1 MARQAQRRLMVAASL
16 FAAAGGAC
24 SVFAQEAEPPEA
36 IVAPEAAAPA
46 ATQAAPA
53 APAAQP
59 EAQPARPED
68 RRVGFVFKDTPFD
81 QVLDYFSRTTGLPIV
96 REAAVPAGAMTWV
109 GGRTEY
115 SFADALSIL
124 NLNLRMHG
132 VMLRRE
138 ENYLYLSTLADAVKK
153 PSEVFDA
160 SLIPAGI
167 TPDQI
172 LTVMIP
178 LQNSRATVVAEQIK
192 PLLAPFGAVTAVE
205 AQNMLILVET
215 AAQCVRLR
223 DVIGLIDAQRPVDS
237 AFELFRLRHANA
249 EQAVTALKGLVG
261 QRVVKQIINPQDGK
275 VRTLEEIDIAGLSL
289 EADKRTNSVIA
300 VGPEARLQTVRELI
314 TIIDVPGDG
323 LAGDRQ
329 MMTFALETITPDEAS
344 QRLSALFAS
353 VPEESKPVVVPLGTV
368 NKVSVVA
375 SPALLMQATALIGEI
390 DPAAA
395 TGQARQPA
403 AENVGR
409 VVRLEHVEAPRV
421 EQILSRM
428 LTPRQQSAV
437 RYTATPDG
445 RGLLVSGPPADVAAL
460 EGLIAGLDVRSGADV
475 DVRVVRIATGDPAA
489 MLARAQELDAAT
501 GEAERDPVRATLD
514 AASRTATLIGSRA
527 GLARF
532 EQLLRTAES
541 AVVAEVESRAYA
553 LKTAVPSQLGQRVER
568 LARPLLMPDDGSAY
582 HEPSFEPLDELD
594 TLVVRALPS
603 QHGVLERLISQL
615 DAEEPGR
622 REFRVVPAG
631 AGDPSK
637 VRSRVEELL
646 ARLNEGLPR
655 EQQGRVE
662 IEIDAVSGN
671 LLVMGDAAGMQQFS
685 SVIGQ
690 VQQLISPVREVRMI
704 ELKLASVRDVV
715 AFLDEMASA
724 SESLIIQG
732 GPKPVFEPIES
743 TNSLLVAAQPSQLA
757 VIEQLVRSV
766 DARQAGERPPL
777 RILRLRSTD
786 AGNLAQVL
794 QSSFDQRTPE
804 ERSKQPVSVRADD
817 PTNTLI
823 VSAHPDLLPEIEAI
837 VEQLNETQALDAEG
851 REIRIFPLAWARAE
865 ELAQTIDQMYP
876 EPPMPIDPRTRL
888 PRPDLR
894 LPKEITVRADRA
906 TNSLIVDAPGK
917 RLAGFEQIVR
927 SLDQQHRGDD
937 AEVRTYRL
945 ERADLEAVAR
955 TLREL
960 SSSGA
965 FRVGSR
971 TPVTVSTEPATR
983 SLVVS
988 GPSAVFADVERVLQ
1002 EIGQAPDR
1010 PATTLKMYALKHARA
1025 ERLQPLLRDL
1035 LATRLRDE
1043 EERAGRSPAAADA
1056 LLNVSSHEGSNT
1068 LIISAPE
1075 AIQQIAEELV
1085 RALDTE
1091 AAAAGRR
1098 VIRVTPLSYADASA
1112 VAQTLTATIP
1122 SMELPGGGD
1131 VRVIAATGSNALIL
1145 SGAEAD
1151 LRKVEELVAPLD
1163 VRPVDP
1169 QTMGVETFALE
1180 HADATQIAQTVER
1193 LLVQQQETDPR
1204 ILTLQLRY
1212 ARTPELFRRPTIRV
1226 EAEQR
1231 TNSLIVS
1238 APAETLDLARTI
1250 IRRLDEPVEATGRVV
1265 ETFTPARAAAGELA
1279 QTVARI
1285 VNQTVPQGRRA
1296 MELTPDARSGS
1307 IVAVGT
1313 QEQVAEAVRLMAEF
1327 DDRVPA
1333 VPQTELAVVELRHA
1347 DARAVAGTVES
1358 LVSDRTRWPAEL
1370 VRAERAGVSVASP
1383 RVNADAQA
1391 NRLVISAPSVLV
1403 PMARQLVETLDQPAA
1418 SRSVQVAVFRFER
1431 GQAATAAE
1439 ALRAALTAQAQ
1450 PGEPTPTVTPEPASN
1465 SVIVA
1470 ASSERLAQ
1478 AGELVREM
1486 DATVEP
1492 DRVSVRTVFL
1502 RHARAETVAPIVEQV
1517 LMRESTMEML
1527 PEWQRWQY
1535 LLRGSDEERTAKVR
1549 VAAERRLNAVVVSAS
1564 PATLELAEQVIA
1576 QLDAPPE
1583 GGPDGERLVRVIPLV
1598 NADATTL
1605 AQNLEAV
1612 FADEADGRQPPTI
1625 RVDAGGNALIVRATA
1640 TQMQTVDRLA
1650 RELDAATLT
1659 TSRQMRMIPI
1669 DRSRAD
1675 AQLMAATLKRLLEQQ
1690 GGVKVEIIS
1699 TEELLEGGQGE
1710 EGKGESRSD
1719 AGFRPAPTLTG
1730 GPVGALAWAVGSAVF
1745 AQPEVQAE
1753 EPTVRI
1759 AVDPASNSLV
1769 VVGSPRLT
1777 ERVLELAR
1785 LIEQQMPAEP
1795 TSVRIVTLPSAADA
1809 RAIQQLVSQT
1819 VNNVGRVSAE
1829 NPGGFTGRV
1838 AVAPDPSETALIVW
1852 ANDTDFQTV
1861 GRLIASLASL
1871 EAQRSL
1877 TVKIYPLA
1885 NVTAT
1890 GAVSAI
1896 QDLFQISPRGR
1907 QAQRLRGLDLTVVA
1921 PGEQPVRG
1929 AVDPA
1934 FVTVTPDPGG
1944 TSVIVAAPDEAIGLI
1959 DGLISLLDQ
1968 SPVADRLA
1976 IRRYSLENAR
1986 ATELSPTLQQL
1997 FEAQRQGP
2005 GANDLPRARFIAD
2018 DRTNSMLVTAS
2029 ASQHEEIVRL
2039 LAAADVRQAED
2050 GLSLA
2055 ILPLAHAQPSTVQRI
2070 VEQVLIGRDPGRR
2083 ERIQISAED
2092 QSGLLVVR
2100 ASEEDLGDVRA
2111 VVAEVDTSKVADLP
2125 VRAIKLQNA
2134 DAQTVSQAL
2143 RQFYQDRAQA
2153 TQRAGRR
2160 AGPGVAITG
2169 DRRSGTV
2176 VIAASDEDFE
2186 QLRSLAS
2193 TFDEAAP
2200 SKEMR
2205 FNIVQLQHVR
2215 VTDIGDTI
2223 TEIAWELQYERM
2235 PWFGGRQ
2242 DAASEDKLFV
2252 SPNEHTNSIVVMGQG
2267 ETMATMER
2275 IIAALDQPRS
2285 DLTAL
2290 VVRAVPVRNAD
2301 PQALANV
2308 IQRSM
2313 VTPGWRTWR
2322 GPDPDAVTVEVDR
2335 RRRTLIL
2342 VGKGAKIE
2350 QAQAYIEQL
2359 DTASGRPDQVIES
2372 IRLEHAQADRA
2383 GNSLRQFFLERARAE
2398 GLPEDSMS
2406 IIGSRDGN
2414 VLLVSAD
2421 PVSMA
2426 MVRDM
2431 VAQLDQPELGP
2442 DRRREMYYLQNTN
2455 VADAANVLREQ
2466 FPATGRAEDR
2476 VIVTAQPSTNS
2487 LIVSAPGKVFA
2498 QVDGLVAMLDEVRQV
2513 GSIVTISLEKA
2524 RVQEV
2529 VEALRAALPENLK
2542 VKITP
2547 VVRSNSIMLTGS
2559 DDAIAQVQEHVRR
2572 LDVEPEQQMQ
2582 QFRVVRLEHALATDV
2597 RFTLN
2602 LLLRNRPRGTGEP
2615 DPSIDFNS
2623 IDNTLSILATPD
2635 QMRQITEMI
2644 AQLDVPSG
2652 PGRKTEF
2659 VKLEFADAEQTAK
2672 ALGVFYGRFAA
2683 EATTAGARNATI
2695 IADPTSNSL
2704 VISADEGEW
2713 ENIRALLG
2721 KLDTEEYDTSRQ
2733 LVVIPLKHA
2742 DATSVARA
2750 LNEGF
2755 RAQIQDQAMAEQLRR
2770 AQDQANR
2777 GVRQDERAAALPPPV
2792 LVSAEGTPSVSAEV
2806 FTNSLIVS
2814 AGRQELLRI
2823 ERVVEQLDVPGFAE
2837 MPEPTVIPIDAGKAS
2852 QVASAIREMFQTDRI
2867 RRTGPG
2873 AVLVYGDDA
2882 SNALIVR
2889 AEGTELAQIKA
2900 LAQAIVSGSGL
2911 RVSPHVL
2918 RLTSIPAA
2926 RLQQT
2931 IRATFTPAAQQL
2943 GETLSVEVDRTTNSL
2958 VIAASPGIYEQ
2969 IERVVRELD
2978 TPAIAPEG
2986 VDQPI
2991 GAGGIAPGVFIIDVQ
3006 HNSPEAVRQML
3017 EQMGVTRPPQGDRP
3031 GVVSEP
3037 VTLIPLKTRQALA
3050 VIAGAHDGQVIVGL
3064 VRALDAA
3071 PADATQHAAVIQL
3084 RLASADAL
3092 VQTLRAMLDPSQQAS
3107 GSSQAAALVEH
3118 VRRLNLRPTGLDEGR
3133 LELDL
3138 SKPIRLV
3145 PDVQSNAVVIA
3156 STEANVR
3163 VMESVVRSLDTLPIG
3178 DSVVVRIFPLEN
3190 SAAVRVRGIIEQLFS
3205 QGEALRRLPGT
3216 QRRGLPVTTTGQ
3228 ALAGEIAVSVDERTN
3243 ALIVAGREEAVA
3255 LVEVLIRDLDDDRA
3269 ERWVEPTIIRL
3280 EHADAR
3286 TVAATL
3292 RSVLVDSAASTPEIA
3307 ALRNQA
3313 ARLRMVQRGGDPMD
3327 PASRIESD
3335 IFAPLVGLSITPET
3349 DLNSIIV
3356 VGTPANLRLVNELVA
3371 QLDVELAAAGNLVR
3385 FFPLKHALAD
3395 RVGAIIGDVFRQ
3407 REQAGSLRQEDRLV
3421 ISSDLRTNS
3430 LIVATSQRS
3439 FEVVGSLIESLDT
3452 ADASYSVGL
3461 HVIPVPDGNVTQ
3473 LAASLERLM
3482 RDRIAATQRAGS
3494 VQSPADVFS
3503 IVPDATN
3510 NLLILACSDENL
3522 QLVKDFIEALR
3533 NDANAILRGERVAL
3547 IQLKAARAAD
3557 AVQSI
3562 NSLYVQRENER
3573 RGPGSV
3579 LVVPNPRL
3587 NALIVSGTQEDVN
3600 VIRGLV
3606 ERLDTNEIATVQDV
3620 RRIELKSA
3628 NAIEVVQL
3636 IQGVLAGRSL
3646 SGAAG
3651 GQAVRLRYF
3660 RDQVAEGAEGL
3671 AGREMT
3677 EAEVD
3682 DFIREQVRITPDL
3695 RTNSVMVAAPTQI
3708 VDLVSAIVSDLDMS
3722 RAGSRKIEHYRL
3734 VNADA
3739 RAMATLLRDLFN
3751 LQQQGDRLVLI
3762 PTGLPGA
3769 EDDPTLSGLGRT
3781 NVTAVPDVRQELSIT
3796 IDARTNSLLV
3806 SGTEE
3811 YLELVGDVVRELDSI
3826 QANEREQMVV
3836 HLANARAMDVEQTL
3850 QGYFQSEADRLQR
3863 TLSAEMQGSASRQL
3877 ENEVTIVGDEKS
3889 NKLLISASPRYLD
3902 TVERIVRELDAAP
3915 PQVMIQVLLAE
3926 VSLDAENTWGFD
3938 VRVGGDTGLGNDAYK
3953 IGVFAAGTGVSSAI
3967 GTPNIAVSS
3976 LDFELLIRA
3985 LEVQGK
3991 LEVLSRPQVT
4001 VRNNEIARIQVG
4013 EDIGLVSAFDRSDT
4027 GNVRSDVERREIGII
4042 LQVVPTI
4049 SPDGFVRMDIRPEI
4063 STLSQREIQI
4073 SENLSSPVINVR
4085 KVETT
4090 VAVMD
4095 GQTVVIGGL
4104 IQTTAEERENRI
4116 PFFGHLPVVGGLFRS
4131 NVMQN
4136 QKTELLVIL
4145 TPRIVP
4151 GGSGSIER
4159 YQRLSDGEIMRI
4171 SDPQRVIDAL
4181 DDTEVPKRLSPQ
4193 PMDEFPADAP
4203 KFPADRRPGE
4213 PDADSMSPVSSGVD
4227 WESVPRFPADRA
4239 RREET
4244 TDDGR

>member
-1 MARQAQRRLMVAASL
+1 MLWLVGAAVVS
-16 FAAAGGAC
+16 
-24 SVFAQEAEPPEA
+24 
-36 IVAPEAAAPA
+36 
-46 ATQAAPA
+46 
-53 APAAQP
+53 QP
-59 EAQPARPED
+59 E
-68 RRVGFVFKDTPFD
+68 G
-81 QVLDYFSRTTGLPIV
+81 
-96 REAAVPAGAMTWV
+96 
-109 GGRTEY
+109 
-115 SFADALSIL
+115 
-124 NLNLRMHG
+124 
-132 VMLRRE
+132 
-138 ENYLYLSTLADAVKK
+138 
-153 PSEVFDA
+153 
-160 SLIPAGI
+160 
-167 TPDQI
+167 
-172 LTVMIP
+172 
-178 LQNSRATVVAEQIK
+178 
-192 PLLAPFGAVTAVE
+192 
-205 AQNMLILVET
+205 
-215 AAQCVRLR
+215 
-223 DVIGLIDAQRPVDS
+223 
-237 AFELFRLRHANA
+237 
-249 EQAVTALKGLVG
+249 
-261 QRVVKQIINPQDGK
+261 
-275 VRTLEEIDIAGLSL
+275 
-289 EADKRTNSVIA
+289 
-300 VGPEARLQTVRELI
+300 
-314 TIIDVPGDG
+314 
-323 LAGDRQ
+323 
-329 MMTFALETITPDEAS
+329 
-344 QRLSALFAS
+344 
-353 VPEESKPVVVPLGTV
+353 
-368 NKVSVVA
+368 
-375 SPALLMQATALIGEI
+375 
-390 DPAAA
+390 
-395 TGQARQPA
+395 
-403 AENVGR
+403 
-409 VVRLEHVEAPRV
+409 
-421 EQILSRM
+421 
-428 LTPRQQSAV
+428 
-437 RYTATPDG
+437 
-445 RGLLVSGPPADVAAL
+445 
-460 EGLIAGLDVRSGADV
+460 
-475 DVRVVRIATGDPAA
+475 
-489 MLARAQELDAAT
+489 
-501 GEAERDPVRATLD
+501 
-514 AASRTATLIGSRA
+514 
-527 GLARF
+527 
-532 EQLLRTAES
+532 
-541 AVVAEVESRAYA
+541 
-553 LKTAVPSQLGQRVER
+553 
-568 LARPLLMPDDGSAY
+568 
-582 HEPSFEPLDELD
+582 
-594 TLVVRALPS
+594 
-603 QHGVLERLISQL
+603 
-615 DAEEPGR
+615 
-622 REFRVVPAG
+622 
-631 AGDPSK
+631 
-637 VRSRVEELL
+637 
-646 ARLNEGLPR
+646 
-655 EQQGRVE
+655 
-662 IEIDAVSGN
+662 
-671 LLVMGDAAGMQQFS
+671 
-685 SVIGQ
+685 
-690 VQQLISPVREVRMI
+690 
-704 ELKLASVRDVV
+704 
-715 AFLDEMASA
+715 
-724 SESLIIQG
+724 
-732 GPKPVFEPIES
+732 
-743 TNSLLVAAQPSQLA
+743 
-757 VIEQLVRSV
+757 
-766 DARQAGERPPL
+766 
-777 RILRLRSTD
+777 
-786 AGNLAQVL
+786 
-794 QSSFDQRTPE
+794 
-804 ERSKQPVSVRADD
+804 
-817 PTNTLI
+817 
-823 VSAHPDLLPEIEAI
+823 
-837 VEQLNETQALDAEG
+837 
-851 REIRIFPLAWARAE
+851 
-865 ELAQTIDQMYP
+865 
-876 EPPMPIDPRTRL
+876 
-888 PRPDLR
+888 
-894 LPKEITVRADRA
+894 
-906 TNSLIVDAPGK
+906 
-917 RLAGFEQIVR
+917 
-927 SLDQQHRGDD
+927 
-937 AEVRTYRL
+937 
-945 ERADLEAVAR
+945 
-955 TLREL
+955 
-960 SSSGA
+960 
-965 FRVGSR
+965 
-971 TPVTVSTEPATR
+971 
-983 SLVVS
+983 
-988 GPSAVFADVERVLQ
+988 
-1002 EIGQAPDR
+1002 
-1010 PATTLKMYALKHARA
+1010 
-1025 ERLQPLLRDL
+1025 
-1035 LATRLRDE
+1035 
-1043 EERAGRSPAAADA
+1043 
-1056 LLNVSSHEGSNT
+1056 
-1068 LIISAPE
+1068 
-1075 AIQQIAEELV
+1075 
-1085 RALDTE
+1085 
-1091 AAAAGRR
+1091 
-1098 VIRVTPLSYADASA
+1098 
-1112 VAQTLTATIP
+1112 
-1122 SMELPGGGD
+1122 
-1131 VRVIAATGSNALIL
+1131 
-1145 SGAEAD
+1145 
-1151 LRKVEELVAPLD
+1151 
-1163 VRPVDP
+1163 
-1169 QTMGVETFALE
+1169 
-1180 HADATQIAQTVER
+1180 
-1193 LLVQQQETDPR
+1193 
-1204 ILTLQLRY
+1204 
-1212 ARTPELFRRPTIRV
+1212 
-1226 EAEQR
+1226 
-1231 TNSLIVS
+1231 
-1238 APAETLDLARTI
+1238 
-1250 IRRLDEPVEATGRVV
+1250 
-1265 ETFTPARAAAGELA
+1265 
-1279 QTVARI
+1279 
-1285 VNQTVPQGRRA
+1285 
-1296 MELTPDARSGS
+1296 
-1307 IVAVGT
+1307 
-1313 QEQVAEAVRLMAEF
+1313 
-1327 DDRVPA
+1327 
-1333 VPQTELAVVELRHA
+1333 
-1347 DARAVAGTVES
+1347 
-1358 LVSDRTRWPAEL
+1358 
-1370 VRAERAGVSVASP
+1370 
-1383 RVNADAQA
+1383 
-1391 NRLVISAPSVLV
+1391 
-1403 PMARQLVETLDQPAA
+1403 
-1418 SRSVQVAVFRFER
+1418 
-1431 GQAATAAE
+1431 
-1439 ALRAALTAQAQ
+1439 
-1450 PGEPTPTVTPEPASN
+1450 
-1465 SVIVA
+1465 
-1470 ASSERLAQ
+1470 
-1478 AGELVREM
+1478 
-1486 DATVEP
+1486 
-1492 DRVSVRTVFL
+1492 
-1502 RHARAETVAPIVEQV
+1502 
-1517 LMRESTMEML
+1517 
-1527 PEWQRWQY
+1527 
-1535 LLRGSDEERTAKVR
+1535 
-1549 VAAERRLNAVVVSAS
+1549 
-1564 PATLELAEQVIA
+1564 
-1576 QLDAPPE
+1576 
-1583 GGPDGERLVRVIPLV
+1583 
-1598 NADATTL
+1598 
-1605 AQNLEAV
+1605 
-1612 FADEADGRQPPTI
+1612 
-1625 RVDAGGNALIVRATA
+1625 
-1640 TQMQTVDRLA
+1640 
-1650 RELDAATLT
+1650 
-1659 TSRQMRMIPI
+1659 
-1669 DRSRAD
+1669 
-1675 AQLMAATLKRLLEQQ
+1675 
-1690 GGVKVEIIS
+1690 
-1699 TEELLEGGQGE
+1699 
-1710 EGKGESRSD
+1710 
-1719 AGFRPAPTLTG
+1719 
-1730 GPVGALAWAVGSAVF
+1730 
-1745 AQPEVQAE
+1745 QAE

-1795 TSVRIVTLPSAADA
+1795 TSVRIVTLPASADA

-1819 VNNVGRVSAE
+1819 VGNVGRVSAD

-1852 ANDTDFQTV
+1852 ANETDFQTV

-1877 TVKIYPLA
+1877 TVKIYPLS
-1885 NVTAT
+1885 NVTAA
-1890 GAVSAI
+1890 GAASAI
-1896 QDLFQISPRGR
+1896 QDLFQITPRGR

-1921 PGEQPVRG
+1921 PGEAPVRG
-1929 AVDPA
+1929 AVDPS

-1976 IRRYSLENAR
+1976 IRRYALENAR

-2039 LAAADVRQAED
+2039 LGAADVRQAED
-2050 GLSLA
+2050 GLALA

-2100 ASEEDLGDVRA
+2100 ASEEDLADVRS

-2125 VRAIKLQNA
+2125 VRAIRLHNA

-2215 VTDIGDTI
+2215 VTDIGDTVTNI
-2223 TEIAWELQYERM
+2223 SWELQNERM
-2235 PWFGGRQ
+2235 PWFGPRP
-2242 DAASEDKLFV
+2242 DAASADKLFV
-2252 SPNEHTNSIVVMGQG
+2252 SPNEHTNSIVLMGQG
-2267 ETMATMER
+2267 ETMEMMER
-2275 IIAALDQPRS
+2275 IIASLDQPRS

-2342 VGKGAKIE
+2342 VGKGAQIE
-2350 QAQAYIEQL
+2350 RAQEYIEQL

-2398 GLPEDSMS
+2398 GLPEDALS

-2421 PVSMA
+2421 PVSMG
-2426 MVRDM
+2426 MIRDM

-2442 DRRREMYYLQNTN
+2442 DRRREMYYLQNTS

-2513 GSIVTISLEKA
+2513 GSIVTIGLEKA

-2559 DDAIAQVQEHVRR
+2559 DEAIAQVQEHVRR

-2582 QFRVVRLEHALATDV
+2582 QFKVVRLNHALATDV

-2635 QMRQITEMI
+2635 QMRQIGEMI
-2644 AQLDVPSG
+2644 EQLDVPSG

-2713 ENIRALLG
+2713 ENIRALLS

-2755 RAQIQDQAMAEQLRR
+2755 RAQLQDQVQAEQLRR

-2777 GVRQDERAAALPPPV
+2777 GVRQDERSAAVPPPV

-2823 ERVVEQLDVPGFAE
+2823 ERVVEQLDVPGFAAT
-2837 MPEPTVIPIDAGKAS
+2837 PEPTVIPIDTGRAS
-2852 QVASAIREMFQTDRI
+2852 QVAQAIREMFQSDRI
-2867 RRTGPG
+2867 RRSGPG

-2889 AEGTELAQIKA
+2889 AEGTELAQIRA

-2931 IRATFTPAAQQL
+2931 IRATFTPVAQQL

-2958 VIAASPGIYEQ
+2958 VIAASPGVYEQ

-2978 TPAIAPEG
+2978 TPAVAPDG

-3006 HNSPEAVRQML
+3006 NNSAEAVRQML

-3071 PADATQHAAVIQL
+3071 PADATQHASVIQL

-3107 GSSQAAALVEH
+3107 GSSQAAALSEH

-3178 DSVVVRIFPLEN
+3178 DAVVVRIFPLEN

-3216 QRRGLPVTTTGQ
+3216 QRRGQPSTATGQ

-3280 EHADAR
+3280 AHADAR

-3292 RSVLVDSAASTPEIA
+3292 RSVLIDSQASTPEIA

-3313 ARLRMVQRGGDPMD
+3313 ARVRMVQKGGDPMD

-3356 VGTPANLRLVNELVA
+3356 VGTPANLRLVNELVSH
-3371 QLDVELAAAGNLVR
+3371 LDVELAAAGNLVR

-3421 ISSDLRTNS
+3421 ISSDVRTNS

-3473 LAASLERLM
+3473 LAASLDRLM

-3522 QLVKDFIEALR
+3522 QLVRDFIDALR
-3533 NDANAILRGERVAL
+3533 RDANAILLGERVAL

-3573 RGPGSV
+3573 RGAGSV

-3587 NALIVSGTQEDVN
+3587 NALIVSGTQDDVN

-3660 RDQVAEGAEGL
+3660 RDQVAQGAEGL
-3671 AGREMT
+3671 AGRDMT

-3762 PTGLPGA
+3762 PTGMPGA
-3769 EDDPTLSGLGRT
+3769 EDDPTLGGLGRT

-3863 TLSAEMQGSASRQL
+3863 TLSAEMQGSAARQL

-3926 VSLDAENTWGFD
+3926 VTLDAENTWGFD

-4131 NVMQN
+4131 NVKQN

-4151 GGSGSIER
+4151 GGEGSIER

-4171 SDPQRVIDAL
+4171 SDPNRVLKAL

-4203 KFPADRRPGE
+4203 KIPADERRGE
-4213 PDADSMSPVSSGVD
+4213 PDADSMRPVSSGVD
-4227 WESVPRFPADRA
+4227 WDSVPRFPADRA
-4239 RREET
+4239 RREEM